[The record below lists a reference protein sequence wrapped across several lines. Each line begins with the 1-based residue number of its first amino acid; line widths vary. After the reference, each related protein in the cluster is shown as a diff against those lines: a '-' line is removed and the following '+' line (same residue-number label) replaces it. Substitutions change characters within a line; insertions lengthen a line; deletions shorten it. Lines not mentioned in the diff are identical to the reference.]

1 MSKIPVINAKTMEK
15 VLFCLGFKKIRQKGS
30 HAFYKHPDGR
40 TTTVPHHQG
49 RDLAVPLIKEILKD
63 IKLSVDEFIE
73 IINKVK

>member
-1 MSKIPVINAKTMEK
+1 MNKIPVINAKTMEK
-15 VLFCLGFKKIRQKGS
+15 VLFNLGFKKIRQKGS

-40 TTTVPHHQG
+40 TTTVLHHQG

-73 IINKVK
+73 YNK